1 MARSGKRIK
10 MAVNVEVKARNGEP
24 VERLIKRFVKKVKK
38 EGILEEYRDR
48 KYYKKPSEVR
58 RQKKLRRDRIMKDLR
73 REREAQ
79 LKD

>member
-1 MARSGKRIK
+1 